1 MGERLLFS
9 FGLTLGF
16 LLNALVDTAQGLV
29 VSIAIV
35 VMYVE
40 LRQLKEGTSIDD
52 LAEIFS

>member
-1 MGERLLFS
+1 M
-9 FGLTLGF
+9 
-16 LLNALVDTAQGLV
+16 LNALVDTAQGLV